1 MKLAKMNI
9 QNFRQFKNEAI
20 LFDSA
25 LTILAGANNSG
36 KTSLVELFRNVFIK
50 KDKGFGIG
58 DMPVIE
64 TYSSASKLA
73 EVMIDI
79 YKGESQKELF
89 LSKLSKIILK
99 DDDADLIIEEL
110 QGITIDI
117 EVIYDTG
124 ERITSF
130 SDYLMELGDENRSFY
145 FRCALELNTTKLNKL
160 FNENFVKLKNRI
172 DEFEKSSIGD
182 KEIKKAVLCDYVLK
196 QYDLCLDE
204 KYYYCNKKF
213 DIALPMSTSDF
224 KNLFYCNYIRA
235 IRDLNDQKDDK
246 SYSISNE
253 MLSILA
259 SDKNWETIIDG
270 LPESI
275 FESIN
280 KTTVK
285 EDIESGSIKGL
296 QDTLSLISKTTDGN
310 VGEISLNVDIEDD
323 DIMLFLKK
331 SIETRFRH
339 EKVYLK
345 DSSQGLGFSN
355 WIYIYLK
362 IKEFCTKI
370 DVDKVNFFII
380 EEPEAHMHPHMQ
392 RALVKHLNDSY
403 STNKIQGILTTHSH
417 ELVRASSLE
426 KVRVIRQVKPFSNKI
441 YDMNIFNGS
450 LSDGDEKDFFNL
462 LFSINYSDLIFS
474 NKIIMYEGDTEKL
487 FIETVLKN
495 EDFTKLSEQ
504 YISYVQVGGA
514 YAHNYKKL
522 LNFLSIKT
530 LILTDIDYD
539 MDSILES
546 DILKSETTNGSI
558 KSFYKDAL
566 LSDKYNALV
575 LEKCENCEKSCD
587 EKHECFISLSTEER
601 LDALIK
607 DNICQN
613 DTVGLYK
620 EIDKIRSEKI
630 DITIK
635 DIFDWKQNE
644 DKHIYIKFQKS
655 DDGFAR
661 TLEEAMLCKYLKMSL
676 TDTRT
681 RNDWEQ
687 IRKNNKFK
695 FSIPA
700 KTDEEKIEG
709 ATEKSFNIRDIVK
722 CTSNAKTDFMYSVIL
737 NNKEI
742 EMLPCY
748 IREGL
753 VWLEK

>member
-1 MKLAKMNI
+1 
-9 QNFRQFKNEAI
+9 
-20 LFDSA
+20 
-25 LTILAGANNSG
+25 
-36 KTSLVELFRNVFIK
+36 
-50 KDKGFGIG
+50 
-58 DMPVIE
+58 
-64 TYSSASKLA
+64 
-73 EVMIDI
+73 
-79 YKGESQKELF
+79 
-89 LSKLSKIILK
+89 
-99 DDDADLIIEEL
+99 
-110 QGITIDI
+110 
-117 EVIYDTG
+117 
-124 ERITSF
+124 
-130 SDYLMELGDENRSFY
+130 MELGDENRSFY
-145 FRCALELNTTKLNKL
+145 FRCALELNTTRLNRL
-160 FNENFVKLKNRI
+160 FNENFVKLQNRI
-172 DEFEKSSIGD
+172 VEFEKSSIDD
-182 KEIKKAVLCDYVLK
+182 KESKKAALCDYILK

-213 DIALPMSTSDF
+213 DITLPMSTSDF
-224 KNLFYCNYIRA
+224 KDLFYCNYIRA

-259 SDKNWETIIDG
+259 SDKNWETIIHG

-275 FESIN
+275 LDSIN
-280 KTTVK
+280 KTNVK
-285 EDIESGSIKGL
+285 KNIELGSINGL

-323 DIMLFLKK
+323 DIMMFLKK

-339 EKVYLK
+339 ETVFLK

-392 RALVKHLNDSY
+392 RALIKHLNDSY
-403 STNKIQGILTTHSH
+403 SANKIQGILTSHSH

-441 YDMNIFNGS
+441 YDMNIFNDS
-450 LSDGDEKDFFNL
+450 LSNGEEKEFFNL

-495 EDFTKLSEQ
+495 VSFAKLSDQ

-522 LNFLSIKT
+522 LKFLNIKT

-539 MDSILES
+539 KELILDS

-558 KSFYKDAL
+558 KKFYKDAVL
-566 LSDKYNALV
+566 PDKYNALV
-575 LEKCENCEKSCD
+575 LEKCEKCC
-587 EKHECFISLSTEER
+587 HETAKCFKNKSTEER
-601 LDALIK
+601 LDELRKK
-607 DNICQN
+607 DICQN
-613 DTVGLYK
+613 EAIGLYE
-620 EIDKIRSEKI
+620 EINKILNEKI
-630 DITIK
+630 EIRN
-635 DIFDWKQNE
+635 IFDWAQSE
-644 DKHIYIKFQKS
+644 DSQIFIGFQKS
-655 DDGFAR
+655 DDKLAR
-661 TLEEAMLCKYLKMSL
+661 TLEEAMLCKYLEMSL
-676 TDTRT
+676 TDKRT
-681 RNDWEQ
+681 RNEWEH
-687 IRKNNKFK
+687 IRKINKFK

-700 KTDEEKIEG
+700 KTDEEKIKDT
-709 ATEKSFNIRDIVK
+709 TEKSFNIRDIVK

-737 NNKEI
+737 NKKEI

-748 IREGL
+748 IGEGL